1 MNLKF
6 NDMGRTPGNIDMAVC
21 YRYHLADVMTKFKKL
36 LNESDG
42 NIEVEI
48 LSTDS
53 VADDPEFHCL
63 NVFKTS
69 LLLTCKENGRVNL
82 FTVIEHFPQGKDY
95 AKIFSF
101 DSPEEFFEE
110 TKDIKETGN
119 MIGDIT
125 YNILTHPE
133 EAIIDGYYL
142 RPYKDKI

>member
-1 MNLKF
+1 MR
-6 NDMGRTPGNIDMAVC
+6 RTPGNIDMTVC
-21 YRYHLADVMTKFKKL
+21 YRFHLADVMTKFKHII
-36 LNESDG
+36 NASES
-42 NIEVEI
+42 NIDVEI

-82 FTVIEHFPQGKDY
+82 FTVIEHFPQGKEY
-95 AKIFSF
+95 AKILSY

-119 MIGDIT
+119 LIGDIT
-125 YNILTHPE
+125 YNILTNQE
-133 EAIIDGYYL
+133 EAILGGYIW
-142 RPYKDKI
+142 RPYNR